1 MAQIHMTPAQF
12 QRIREVD
19 FELTRAQFALAF
31 GFSDRHVRDLENGIK
46 PINHRTALLLK
57 LAKKALEHDL
67 IRFDSKK
74 ALV

>member
-1 MAQIHMTPAQF
+1 MAEIQMTPAQF

-19 FELTRAQFALAF
+19 FKLSRAEFAKVF

-57 LAKKALEHDL
+57 LAKKAHEYDL
-67 IRFDSKK
+67 INFNRKTV
-74 ALV
+74 L